1 MVVMDA
7 ASGKIITSL
16 PIGRGV
22 DFAAFDPQA
31 KLIFFSCSEGALNI
45 FGEKSA
51 GDYEDAGSVTTQ
63 PSARTMAF
71 DPKTENISECG
82 GDS

>member
-31 KLIFFSCSEGALNI
+31 KLIFFPAAKE
-45 FGEKSA
+45 
-51 GDYEDAGSVTTQ
+51 
-63 PSARTMAF
+63 P
-71 DPKTENISECG
+71 
-82 GDS
+82 